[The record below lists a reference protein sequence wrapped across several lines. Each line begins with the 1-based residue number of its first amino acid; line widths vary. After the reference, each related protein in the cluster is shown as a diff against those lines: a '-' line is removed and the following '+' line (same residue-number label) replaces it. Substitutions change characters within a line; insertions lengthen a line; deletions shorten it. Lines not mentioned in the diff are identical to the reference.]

1 MSNYHFF
8 LLVSSEF
15 GQRSEND
22 AAAKKVLY
30 DIGYHYHLKG
40 VVMLTAMI
48 AACGLWGVS
57 WCLGDR
63 LASAW
68 GVLLPCA
75 LMPLLALI
83 DLDMVQLRTLIV
95 IAMLATLV
103 MLFNSRLR
111 HYLLLP
117 SCMALAGGLAAVSLN
132 FSFG

>member
-1 MSNYHFF
+1 
-8 LLVSSEF
+8 
-15 GQRSEND
+15 
-22 AAAKKVLY
+22 
-30 DIGYHYHLKG
+30 
-40 VVMLTAMI
+40 MLTAMI
-48 AACGLWGVS
+48 ARVRAVGRQF
-57 WCLGDR
+57 LGDR

-95 IAMLATLV
+95 TRWPRWSCCSGCA
-103 MLFNSRLR
+103 
-111 HYLLLP
+111 YLLPP